1 MNGGVEPSDRDPD
14 AQDGGLSDDALDA
27 IQGGHDANQGGQTE
41 IAGEAGYR
49 VFP

>member
-27 IQGGHDANQGGQTE
+27 IQGGHDANQGGQTGS
-41 IAGEAGYR
+41 AGEAA
-49 VFP
+49 FQMLT